1 VTANERT
8 LPPIMQFPTH
18 EDGRKRCLV
27 MTSTA
32 VHTAT
37 LASGK
42 SFAALVINAPQ
53 QPCGAA
59 VLMDRAE
66 TEAMIALLQNAIDDA
81 DRLNADLPARA
92 QREKGS
98 LQ

>member
-1 VTANERT
+1 MTKNARI
-8 LPPIMQFPTH
+8 LPPVVDFPTH

-42 SFAALVINAPQ
+42 SFAALVINSPE

-59 VLMDRAE
+59 VVMDRAE
-66 TEAMIALLQNAIDDA
+66 TEAMIALLQNAIEDA
-81 DRLNADLPARA
+81 DRLNAGLSARA
-92 QREKGS
+92 RPDKGL

>member
-1 VTANERT
+1 MTKNDRVV
-8 LPPIMQFPTH
+8 PPLMHFPTH
-18 EDGRKRCLV
+18 EEGLKRCLV

-37 LASGK
+37 LPSGA

-53 QPCGAA
+53 HPCGAA

-66 TEAMIALLQNAIDDA
+66 TEAMIALLQNALDDA
-81 DRLNADLPARA
+81 DRLNAGKRPLAR
-92 QREKGS
+92 REKGS